1 MEKKQIV
8 FTEINKAE
16 LLTREVE
23 PLENDSVRVKLAVS
37 TISAG
42 TEKALITGDPN
53 TRIVD
58 APKVEF
64 PRMSG
69 YSAAGTVSE
78 IGAGVTKVKV
88 GDRVIVSWG
97 THSSTSTVKERLV
110 TKIPYDDISFAHA
123 SFVHIATFPMAAI
136 RKCKL
141 EMGESAMVMGLG
153 ILGQFAIRM
162 LHAAGAAP
170 IIAVDPVAKRR
181 EEAIKGGAD
190 YAFDPFEEGFAD
202 KVKAVTGGGVAVA
215 IEVTGQGAGLDETL
229 DCMAR
234 FGRVALLGCT
244 RNKDFSIDY
253 YRKVHGPGI
262 TLIGAHTNARP
273 IADSAHGWFTEKD
286 DINAIMKM
294 MHFGRLNLDGL
305 TSETNSPSDCFEV
318 YTRLINDREFPLIS
332 QFDWSRLE

>member
-16 LLTREVE
+16 LLTKDVE
-23 PLENDSVRVKLAVS
+23 ELKGDSVRVKLAVS

-42 TEKALITGDPN
+42 TEKANIIGDPS
-53 TRIVD
+53 VSGPA
-58 APKVEF
+58 APCVKF
-64 PRMSG
+64 PRMTG
-69 YSAAGTVSE
+69 YSATGTVME
-78 IGAGVTKVKV
+78 IGDDVNDLKI

-97 THSSTSTVKERLV
+97 THSSISTIQRRRI
-110 TKIPYDDISFAHA
+110 TKIPYDDISFNQAA
-123 SFVHIATFPMAAI
+123 LVHIATFPMAAI

-153 ILGQFAIRM
+153 ILGQFAVRM
-162 LHAAGAAP
+162 LRAAGATP

-181 EEAIKGGAD
+181 EDAIRGGAD
-190 YAFDPFEEGFAD
+190 YAFDPFEEGFAE

-244 RNKDFSIDY
+244 RNKEFHIDY
-253 YRKVHGPGI
+253 YRKVHSPGI
-262 TLIGAHTNARP
+262 TLIGAHTMARP
-273 IADSAHGWFTEKD
+273 KDESHHGWFTEKD
-286 DINAIMKM
+286 DIKAILDM
-294 MHFGRLNLDGL
+294 MHYGRLVLDDL
-305 TSETNSPSDCFEV
+305 TTEINSPADCGEV

>member
-1 MEKKQIV
+1 MKKQQIV

-16 LLTREVE
+16 LLTKDVE
-23 PLENDSVRVKLAVS
+23 ELAGDSVRVKLAVS

-42 TEKALITGDPN
+42 TEKANITGDPS
-53 TRIVD
+53 VSGPA
-58 APKVEF
+58 APRVHF
-64 PRMSG
+64 PRNLG
-69 YSAAGTVSE
+69 YSASGVVTE
-78 IGAGVTKVKV
+78 IGSDVKSVKV

-97 THSSTSTVKERLV
+97 THSSISTIKEKFI
-110 TKIPYDDISFAHA
+110 TKIPYDDISFEQAA
-123 SFVHIATFPMAAI
+123 FIHIATFPMAAI

-162 LHAAGAAP
+162 LRAAGATP

-181 EEAIKGGAD
+181 EDAIRGGAD

-244 RNKDFSIDY
+244 RNKEFHIDY
-253 YRKVHGPGI
+253 YRKVHSPGI
-262 TLIGAHTNARP
+262 TLIGAHTMARP
-273 IADSAHGWFTEKD
+273 KEESHHGWFTEKD

-294 MHFGRLNLDGL
+294 MHFGRLTLDDL
-305 TSETNSPSDCFEV
+305 TSETNSPANCFEV